1 MVPGK
6 GASLRCRSALFA
18 GDRSEVGLGET
29 DRITMRVSLTNFA
42 ALGLDV
48 LTVLV
53 DVSQDV

>member
-18 GDRSEVGLGET
+18 GDRWGVSGGET
-29 DRITMRVSLTNFA
+29 DRITMRVLLTNVA
-42 ALGLDV
+42 ALGLDI